1 MAALSQDEGIG
12 MVRAVIASGNER
24 TMLARV
30 MQARQ
35 QGRALIV
42 PPANVAEPPAFEVP
56 EGYMVAFT
64 SGSTGARRGILRS
77 HESWSA
83 SLDPLTAV
91 MGLRPTDR
99 VCVLGSLHATMALY
113 GAIHAMHVTGEVI
126 LVDEPRAEATVA
138 HAVPAAA
145 EELLANPPA
154 ALRLVVVAGDR
165 VPTFLRALAKDR
177 GIELLE
183 YYGATELSFVA
194 YGSRAT
200 ELKSLAPF
208 PGVEIAI
215 EDGEIWARSPFLAEG
230 YVGTQDGPGRWRDGW
245 ATVGDRGSWVDGRL
259 IVDGRG
265 DAAATVAGHTVH
277 LDDVEA
283 FLHERCRAASS
294 GVVDLA
300 VTVVA
305 HGSLGSVLVGVV
317 AGDRV
322 EGDALREMAR
332 DLPGPAR
339 PRRWIMVR
347 QLPRTDAGK
356 IDRSA
361 LRLLAQDA

>member
-1 MAALSQDEGIG
+1 MD
-12 MVRAVIASGNER
+12 RAVIASGDER
-24 TMLARV
+24 TILNRV
-30 MQARQ
+30 LQARQ
-35 QGRALIV
+35 QGRALII
-42 PPANVAEPPAFEVP
+42 PPANVAEPRAIEVP
-56 EGYMVAFT
+56 EGHMVAFT
-64 SGSTGARRGILRS
+64 SGSTGTRRGILRT

-91 MGLRPTDR
+91 MGLQPTDR

-113 GAIHAMHVTGEVI
+113 GAIHAMDVTGEVI
-126 LVDEPRAEATVA
+126 LVDEPRAGATVA

-145 EELLANPPA
+145 RELLANPPA

-165 VPTFLRALAKDR
+165 VQSSLRDLAKDR

-200 ELKSLAPF
+200 ELESLEAF

-215 EDGEIWARSPFLAEG
+215 GDGEIWARSPYLAEG
-230 YVGTQDGPGRWRDGW
+230 YVGTQDGPGRWREGW
-245 ATVGDRGSWVDGRL
+245 ATVGDRGSLVNGRL

-265 DAAATVAGHTVH
+265 DAAAVVGGHTVH
-277 LDDVEA
+277 LDDVEDY
-283 FLHERCRAASS
+283 LRGRCRELLPDAF
-294 GVVDLA
+294 DLA
-300 VTVVA
+300 VTSVP
-305 HGSLGSVLVGVV
+305 HDGLGSVLVGVV
-317 AGDRV
+317 VGDHLDY
-322 EGDALREMAR
+322 EALRRIAR

-339 PRRWIMVR
+339 PRRWIMVQ

-356 IDRSA
+356 LDRGA